1 MGKIVIPKHSADIDE
16 MNAVLK
22 IHYDA
27 NDWVGSQEYTKKLKA
42 MIGADQYASSYPKK
56 AQVPT
61 YFGFLEC
68 KMTPKKRIT
77 ERRITETG
85 KSMYEAII
93 NDNIAER
100 QRLLMDAIE
109 KVIFGRN
116 NGGCASSDS
125 DIEAP
130 DLAIKCI
137 LDTGYC
143 TSHEYAYMI
152 WNLHD
157 NGKKYYQSLPDI
169 IKARNSDGIALQ
181 QEASNYAD
189 WKPILALIRWGFLKE
204 ADDGRQKVMIHP
216 DVYSHYGDR
225 LENIK
230 VYNIDKLEQI
240 EINSIQES
248 DSVDDTVFKPFA
260 ISEESSMQIRTGTLR
275 EEIVNVEKQHIYTW
289 DSVLFVNRSISRLL
303 AYHSYLINDMTK
315 VGTKYQM
322 SLEIEGAVNRRQED
336 VLLAELKEEA
346 RRQNENDQHGLLID
360 ILNYSKYMQNI
371 KGVSEK
377 NQDIEPVN
385 LVIRALSELDYLHE
399 NELKYLLAEMIL
411 GNLNY
416 SDAIDLIIEK
426 RNSGVIITSERE
438 AELDYKFVNALVAGR
453 LLEWSDTDAGK
464 VLRLAEDL
472 DSTYLEQLKRLMVYA
487 VDISKSS
494 NKKDNAS
501 LPLSIKAV
509 SVDDSV
515 GNKELSEICIR
526 IIENPKI
533 VQGDYI
539 ILVKNDFCCIA
550 NYMVYQVISV
560 QKSDEYMKLEI
571 AKHSFINK
579 DKEDEILKD
588 LKEAYYGEC
597 E

>member
-68 KMTPKKRIT
+68 KMTPGKRIT
-77 ERRITETG
+77 ERKITETG

-93 NDNIAER
+93 NDDIAER
-100 QRLLMDAIE
+100 QKLLMDAIE

-116 NGGCASSDS
+116 NGGCASSES

-169 IKARNSDGIALQ
+169 IKARSSDGIALQ

-216 DVYSHYGDR
+216 DVYSSYGDR

-230 VYNIDKLEQI
+230 VYNIDKLEPI
-240 EINSIQES
+240 EIDSIQET

-260 ISEESSMQIRTGTLR
+260 ISEENSMQIQTGTLR
-275 EEIVNVEKQHIYTW
+275 EEIVNVEKQHIYTG
-289 DSVLFVNRSISRLL
+289 DSVLFVNSSISRLL
-303 AYHSYLINDMTK
+303 AYHSYFINDMTK

-336 VLLAELKEEA
+336 VLIAELKEEA
-346 RRQNENDQHGLLID
+346 RKQNENDQHGLLID

-385 LVIRALSELDYLHE
+385 LVIRVLSELDYLNE

-416 SDAIDLIIEK
+416 SEAIDLIIEK
-426 RNSGVIITSERE
+426 RDLGVIVTSERE

-453 LLEWSDTDAGK
+453 LLEWSETDEGK

-494 NKKDNAS
+494 NKKDNES

-515 GNKELSEICIR
+515 GNEELSEICVR

-539 ILVKNDFCCIA
+539 ILVKNAFGCIA

-579 DKEDEILKD
+579 DKEDEVLKD

>member
-1 MGKIVIPKHSADIDE
+1 MGKIVIPKHSADIAE

-68 KMTPKKRIT
+68 KMTPGKRIT

-116 NGGCASSDS
+116 NGGCASSES

-169 IKARNSDGIALQ
+169 IKARSSDGIALQ

-216 DVYSHYGDR
+216 DVYSRYGDR

-275 EEIVNVEKQHIYTW
+275 EEIVNVEKQHIYTG

-303 AYHSYLINDMTK
+303 AYHSYLINDMSK

-322 SLEIEGAVNRRQED
+322 SLEMEGAVNRRQED
-336 VLLAELKEEA
+336 VLLAELKEEV
-346 RRQNENDQHGLLID
+346 RKQNENDQHGLLID

-438 AELDYKFVNALVAGR
+438 AELNYKFVNALVAGR
-453 LLEWSDTDAGK
+453 LLEWSETDAGK

-509 SVDDSV
+509 FVNDSV
-515 GNKELSEICIR
+515 GNEELSEICIR
-526 IIENPKI
+526 ITENPKI

-560 QKSDEYMKLEI
+560 QKSDAYMKLEI

>member
-1 MGKIVIPKHSADIDE
+1 MGKIVIPKHSADVDE

-27 NDWVGSQEYTKKLKA
+27 NDWVGSQEYTKKLKE

-68 KMTPKKRIT
+68 KMTPGKRIT
-77 ERRITETG
+77 ERRITEAG
-85 KSMYEAII
+85 KMMYEAILN
-93 NDNIAER
+93 NDIAER
-100 QRLLMDAIE
+100 QRILMDAIE

-116 NGGCASSDS
+116 NGGCASSES

-130 DLAIKCI
+130 DLVIRCI

-169 IKARNSDGIALQ
+169 LKARSSGGISLQ
-181 QEASNYAD
+181 QEASTYAD

-204 ADDGRQKVMIHP
+204 ADDERQKVMIHP
-216 DVYSHYGDR
+216 DVYSRYSDR

-230 VYNIDKLEQI
+230 VYNIDKLEKI
-240 EINSIQES
+240 EISSIQ
-248 DSVDDTVFKPFA
+248 DTNSVDDTVFKPFI
-260 ISEESSMQIRTGTLR
+260 ISEESALTIDTGELR
-275 EEIVNVEKQHIYTW
+275 EEIVNVEKQHIYPG
-289 DSVLFVNRSISRLL
+289 DSVLFVDQTISRLL
-303 AYHSYLINDMTK
+303 AYHSYLINNMNK
-315 VGTKYQM
+315 IGTEYQM
-322 SLEIEGAVNRRQED
+322 SLEMEGAVNRKQEE
-336 VLLAELKEEA
+336 VLLKELKEEA
-346 RRQNENDQHGLLID
+346 KKQNENAQQGLLLD
-360 ILNYSKYMQNI
+360 ILKYNKSMQNI

-385 LVIRALSELDYLHE
+385 LVIRALSEISFLYE
-399 NELKYLLAEMIL
+399 NELKYLLSEMIL

-416 SDAIDLIIEK
+416 TESIELILEGRK
-426 RNSGVIITSERE
+426 SGTIISSNRE
-438 AELDYKFVNALVAGR
+438 AELDYKFIHSLVEGR
-453 LLEWSDTDAGK
+453 LLEWSELNERK
-464 VLRLAEDL
+464 VLRLATDL
-472 DSTYLEQLKRLMVYA
+472 DNAYLEQFKRLMVYA

-494 NKKDNAS
+494 KQRDKEA

-509 SVDDSV
+509 FVDDNIGSE
-515 GNKELSEICIR
+515 ELSEIQIN
-526 IIENPKI
+526 ILGNPKI

-539 ILVKNDFCCIA
+539 ILVTTNFSRIA
-550 NYMVYQVISV
+550 NYMVYQVITV
-560 QKSDEYMKLEI
+560 EKSGVFLKLEI
-571 AKHSFINK
+571 AKHNFINK

-588 LKEAYYGEC
+588 LKEAYHGKC

>member
-68 KMTPKKRIT
+68 KMTPKKRII

-169 IKARNSDGIALQ
+169 IKARNSGGIALQ

-275 EEIVNVEKQHIYTW
+275 EEIVNVEKQHIYTG

-346 RRQNENDQHGLLID
+346 RRQNDQHGLLID

-426 RNSGVIITSERE
+426 RNLGVIITSERE

-453 LLEWSDTDAGK
+453 LLEWSETDEGK

-515 GNKELSEICIR
+515 GNEELSEICIR

-539 ILVKNDFCCIA
+539 ILVKNAFGCIA

>member
-275 EEIVNVEKQHIYTW
+275 EEIVNVEKQHIYTG

-346 RRQNENDQHGLLID
+346 RRQNDQHGLLID

>member
-1 MGKIVIPKHSADIDE
+1 
-16 MNAVLK
+16 
-22 IHYDA
+22 
-27 NDWVGSQEYTKKLKA
+27 
-42 MIGADQYASSYPKK
+42 
-56 AQVPT
+56 
-61 YFGFLEC
+61 
-68 KMTPKKRIT
+68 
-77 ERRITETG
+77 
-85 KSMYEAII
+85 
-93 NDNIAER
+93 
-100 QRLLMDAIE
+100 
-109 KVIFGRN
+109 
-116 NGGCASSDS
+116 
-125 DIEAP
+125 
-130 DLAIKCI
+130 
-137 LDTGYC
+137 
-143 TSHEYAYMI
+143 
-152 WNLHD
+152 
-157 NGKKYYQSLPDI
+157 
-169 IKARNSDGIALQ
+169 
-181 QEASNYAD
+181 
-189 WKPILALIRWGFLKE
+189 
-204 ADDGRQKVMIHP
+204 
-216 DVYSHYGDR
+216 
-225 LENIK
+225 
-230 VYNIDKLEQI
+230 
-240 EINSIQES
+240 
-248 DSVDDTVFKPFA
+248 
-260 ISEESSMQIRTGTLR
+260 
-275 EEIVNVEKQHIYTW
+275 
-289 DSVLFVNRSISRLL
+289 
-303 AYHSYLINDMTK
+303 
-315 VGTKYQM
+315 
-322 SLEIEGAVNRRQED
+322 
-336 VLLAELKEEA
+336 
-346 RRQNENDQHGLLID
+346 
-360 ILNYSKYMQNI
+360 MQNI

-399 NELKYLLAEMIL
+399 NELKKLLAEMLL

>member
-68 KMTPKKRIT
+68 KMTPGKRIT
-77 ERRITETG
+77 ERKITETG

-116 NGGCASSDS
+116 NGGCASSES

-143 TSHEYAYMI
+143 TSHEYAHMI

-169 IKARNSDGIALQ
+169 IKARSSDGIALQ

-216 DVYSHYGDR
+216 DVYLRYGDR

-230 VYNIDKLEQI
+230 VYNIDKLEPI
-240 EINSIQES
+240 EIDSIQGM

-260 ISEESSMQIRTGTLR
+260 ISEENSLQIRTGTLR
-275 EEIVNVEKQHIYTW
+275 EEIVNVEKQHIYTG
-289 DSVLFVNRSISRLL
+289 DSVLFVNSSISRLL
-303 AYHSYLINDMTK
+303 AYHSYFINDMTK

-336 VLLAELKEEA
+336 VLIAELKEEA
-346 RRQNENDQHGLLID
+346 RKQNENDQHGLLID

-399 NELKYLLAEMIL
+399 NELKYLLTEMIL

-416 SDAIDLIIEK
+416 SDAIELIIEK
-426 RNSGVIITSERE
+426 RNSGVIITSQRE
-438 AELDYKFVNALVAGR
+438 AELDYKFVNDLVAGR
-453 LLEWSDTDAGK
+453 LLEWSETDEGK
-464 VLRLAEDL
+464 VLRLSEEL

-515 GNKELSEICIR
+515 GNEELSEICIR
-526 IIENPKI
+526 ITEHRKI

-560 QKSDEYMKLEI
+560 QKSDAYMKLEI

>member
-1 MGKIVIPKHSADIDE
+1 MGKIVIPKHSADVDE

-27 NDWVGSQEYTKKLKA
+27 GDWVKSKDYIEELIK
-42 MIGADQYASSYPKK
+42 MIGPHQYPTSYPKK
-56 AQVPT
+56 AQVPA

-68 KMTPKKRIT
+68 KMTKGKNIT
-77 ERRITETG
+77 ERKITESG
-85 KSMYEAII
+85 KKMYEAII
-93 NDNIAER
+93 SDDIAVR
-100 QRLLMDAIE
+100 QEILMNAVE
-109 KVIFGRN
+109 KVIFGKI
-116 NGGCASSDS
+116 NGGSPTSES
-125 DIEAP
+125 DIDAP
-130 DLAIKCI
+130 DLVIRCI

-143 TSHEYAYMI
+143 TSHEYGYMI

-157 NGKKYYQSLPDI
+157 NGKKYYQSLSEILQARKTGGIVLPA
-169 IKARNSDGIALQ
+169 KAKT
-181 QEASNYAD
+181 YTD
-189 WKPILALIRWGFLKE
+189 WKPILALIRWGFLKK
-204 ADDGRQKVMIHP
+204 ADDRKQKVMIHP
-216 DVYSHYGDR
+216 DVYLRYGDR

-275 EEIVNVEKQHIYTW
+275 EEIVNVEKQHIYTG

-385 LVIRALSELDYLHE
+385 LVIRALGELDYLHE

-426 RNSGVIITSERE
+426 RNLGVIITSERE

-453 LLEWSDTDAGK
+453 LLEWSETDAGK

>member
-1 MGKIVIPKHSADIDE
+1 MGKIVIPKHSADVDE

-27 NDWVGSQEYTKKLKA
+27 GDWVKSKDYIEELIK
-42 MIGADQYASSYPKK
+42 MIGPHQYPTSYPKK
-56 AQVPT
+56 AQVPA

-68 KMTPKKRIT
+68 KMTKGKNIT
-77 ERRITETG
+77 ERKITESG
-85 KSMYEAII
+85 KKMYEAII
-93 NDNIAER
+93 SDDIAVR
-100 QRLLMDAIE
+100 QEILMNAVE
-109 KVIFGRN
+109 KVIFGKI
-116 NGGCASSDS
+116 NGGSPTSES
-125 DIEAP
+125 DIDAP
-130 DLAIKCI
+130 DLVIRCI

-143 TSHEYAYMI
+143 TSHEYGYMI

-157 NGKKYYQSLPDI
+157 NGKKYYQSLSEILQARKTGGIVLPA
-169 IKARNSDGIALQ
+169 KAKT
-181 QEASNYAD
+181 YTD
-189 WKPILALIRWGFLKE
+189 WKPILALIRWGFLKK
-204 ADDGRQKVMIHP
+204 ADDRKQKVMIHP
-216 DVYSHYGDR
+216 DVYLRYGDR

-275 EEIVNVEKQHIYTW
+275 EEIVNVEKQHIYTG

-385 LVIRALSELDYLHE
+385 LVIRALGELDYLHE

-426 RNSGVIITSERE
+426 RNLGVIITSERE

-453 LLEWSDTDAGK
+453 LLEWSETDAGK

-533 VQGDYI
+533 VQEDYI

-560 QKSDEYMKLEI
+560 QKSDEYMKLEL

>member
-275 EEIVNVEKQHIYTW
+275 EEIVNVEKQHIYTG

-588 LKEAYYGEC
+588 IKEAYYGEC

>member
-42 MIGADQYASSYPKK
+42 MIGEDQYASSYPKK

-68 KMTPKKRIT
+68 KMTPGKRIT
-77 ERRITETG
+77 ERKITETG

-93 NDNIAER
+93 NDDIAER
-100 QRLLMDAIE
+100 QKLLMDAIE

-116 NGGCASSDS
+116 NGGCASSES

-169 IKARNSDGIALQ
+169 IKARSSDGIALQ

-216 DVYSHYGDR
+216 DVYSSYGDR

-230 VYNIDKLEQI
+230 VYNIDKLEPI
-240 EINSIQES
+240 EIDSIQET

-260 ISEESSMQIRTGTLR
+260 ISEENSMQIQTGTLR
-275 EEIVNVEKQHIYTW
+275 EEIVNVEKQHIYTG
-289 DSVLFVNRSISRLL
+289 DSVLFVNSSISRLL
-303 AYHSYLINDMTK
+303 AYHSYFINDMTK

-336 VLLAELKEEA
+336 VLIAELKEEA
-346 RRQNENDQHGLLID
+346 RKQNENDQHGLLID

-385 LVIRALSELDYLHE
+385 LVIRVLSELDYLHE

-416 SDAIDLIIEK
+416 SEAIDLIIEK
-426 RNSGVIITSERE
+426 RNLGVIVTSERE

-453 LLEWSDTDAGK
+453 LLEWSETDEGK
-464 VLRLAEDL
+464 VLSLAEDL

-494 NKKDNAS
+494 NKKDNES

-515 GNKELSEICIR
+515 GNEELSEICVR

-539 ILVKNDFCCIA
+539 ILVKNAFGCIA

-579 DKEDEILKD
+579 DKEDEILKE

>member
-1 MGKIVIPKHSADIDE
+1 MWKIVIPKHSADIDE

-275 EEIVNVEKQHIYTW
+275 EEIVNVEKQHIYTG

>member
-157 NGKKYYQSLPDI
+157 NGKKYYQSLSDI

-204 ADDGRQKVMIHP
+204 ADDGRQKIMIHP

-275 EEIVNVEKQHIYTW
+275 EEIVNVEKQHIYTG

-385 LVIRALSELDYLHE
+385 LVIRALSELDYLHK

-533 VQGDYI
+533 VQGDYM

-588 LKEAYYGEC
+588 LKEVYYGEC

>member
-42 MIGADQYASSYPKK
+42 MIGADQYASSYPKN

-275 EEIVNVEKQHIYTW
+275 EEIVNVEKQHIYTG

>member
-275 EEIVNVEKQHIYTW
+275 EEIVNVEKQHIYTG

-322 SLEIEGAVNRRQED
+322 SLEIEGAINRRQED

>member
-275 EEIVNVEKQHIYTW
+275 EEIVNVEKQHIYTG

-571 AKHSFINK
+571 VKHSFINK

-588 LKEAYYGEC
+588 IKEAYYGEC

>member
-68 KMTPKKRIT
+68 KLTPKQRIT

-275 EEIVNVEKQHIYTW
+275 EEIVNVEKQHIYTG

>member
-1 MGKIVIPKHSADIDE
+1 MGKIVIPKHSAGIDE

-27 NDWVGSQEYTKKLKA
+27 GSWISSQEYTKKLKE
-42 MIGADQYASSYPKK
+42 MIGADQYPSSYPKK

-68 KMTPKKRIT
+68 KMTPGKRII
-77 ERRITETG
+77 ERRITEAG

-93 NDNIAER
+93 NDDIAER
-100 QRLLMDAIE
+100 QRLLMEAIE

-116 NGGCASSDS
+116 NGGCASSES

-130 DLAIKCI
+130 CLAIKCI

-169 IKARNSDGIALQ
+169 IKERNSGGIVLQ
-181 QEASNYAD
+181 KKANNYAD

-204 ADDGRQKVMIHP
+204 ADDVRQKVMIHP

-230 VYNIDKLEQI
+230 VYNIDKLEKI
-240 EINSIQES
+240 EIDSIQEI
-248 DSVDDTVFKPFA
+248 DSGDDTVFKPFA
-260 ISEESSMQIRTGTLR
+260 ISEESSIEIGTGTLR
-275 EEIVNVEKQHIYTW
+275 EEIVNVEKQHIYPG
-289 DSVLFVNRSISRLL
+289 DSVLFVDYSISRLL
-303 AYHSYLINDMTK
+303 AYHSYLINDMIK
-315 VGTKYQM
+315 DGTKYEM
-322 SLEIEGAVNRRQED
+322 SLKTERIVNRRQEN
-336 VLLAELKEEA
+336 VLLAELREEA
-346 RRQNENDQHGLLID
+346 RKQNKNEQHGLLID
-360 ILNYSKYMQNI
+360 ILKYNKYMQNI
-371 KGVSEK
+371 KSVSEK

-385 LVIRALSELDYLHE
+385 LIIRAIIELDYLYE
-399 NELKYLLAEMIL
+399 NEIKYLMTEMIF

-416 SDAIDLIIEK
+416 SDTIALIMNK
-426 RNSGVIITSERE
+426 RKSGVIVKCERE
-438 AELDYKFVNALVAGR
+438 SELDYTFIDRLVAGR
-453 LLEWSDTDAGK
+453 LLEWSEVDERK
-464 VLRLAEDL
+464 VLRLSKDL
-472 DSTYLEQLKRLMVYA
+472 DNVYLKQLKRLMVYA
-487 VDISKSS
+487 VDISKSC
-494 NKKDNAS
+494 NKSDNDT

-509 SVDDSV
+509 SVDDSI
-515 GNKELSEICIR
+515 GSKELSEIYVSVLK
-526 IIENPKI
+526 NPKV

-539 ILVKNDFCCIA
+539 ILVKNNFDCIA

-560 QKSDEYMKLEI
+560 QKFDAYLKLEI
-571 AKHSFINK
+571 AKHSFVNK
-579 DKEDEILKD
+579 SKEDEILKD

>member
-275 EEIVNVEKQHIYTW
+275 EEIVNVEKQHIYTG

-336 VLLAELKEEA
+336 MLLAELKEEA

>member
-42 MIGADQYASSYPKK
+42 MIGEDQYASSYPKK

-68 KMTPKKRIT
+68 KMTPGKRIT
-77 ERRITETG
+77 ERKITETG

-93 NDNIAER
+93 NDDIAER
-100 QRLLMDAIE
+100 QKLLMDAIE

-116 NGGCASSDS
+116 NGGCASSES

-169 IKARNSDGIALQ
+169 IKARSSDGIALQ

-216 DVYSHYGDR
+216 DVYSSYGDR

-230 VYNIDKLEQI
+230 VYNIDKLEPI
-240 EINSIQES
+240 EIDSIQET

-260 ISEESSMQIRTGTLR
+260 ISEENSMQIQTGTLR
-275 EEIVNVEKQHIYTW
+275 EEIVNVEKQHIYTG
-289 DSVLFVNRSISRLL
+289 DSVLFVNSSISRLL
-303 AYHSYLINDMTK
+303 AYHSYFINDMTK

-336 VLLAELKEEA
+336 VLIAELKEEA
-346 RRQNENDQHGLLID
+346 RKQNENDQHGLLID

-385 LVIRALSELDYLHE
+385 LVIRVLSELDYLHE

-416 SDAIDLIIEK
+416 SEAIDLIIEK
-426 RNSGVIITSERE
+426 RNLGVIVTSERE

-453 LLEWSDTDAGK
+453 LLEWSETDEGK

-494 NKKDNAS
+494 NKKDNES

-515 GNKELSEICIR
+515 GNEELSEICVR

-539 ILVKNDFCCIA
+539 ILVKNAFGCIA

-571 AKHSFINK
+571 AKHSYINK
-579 DKEDEILKD
+579 DKEDEILKE

>member
-1 MGKIVIPKHSADIDE
+1 MGKIVIPKHSADVDE

-27 NDWVGSQEYTKKLKA
+27 GDWVKSKDYIEELIK
-42 MIGADQYASSYPKK
+42 MIDPHQYPTSYPKK
-56 AQVPT
+56 AQVPA

-68 KMTPKKRIT
+68 KMTKGKNIT
-77 ERRITETG
+77 ERKITESG
-85 KSMYEAII
+85 KKMYEAII
-93 NDNIAER
+93 SDDIAVR
-100 QRLLMDAIE
+100 QEILMNAVE
-109 KVIFGRN
+109 KVIFGKI
-116 NGGCASSDS
+116 NGGSPTSES
-125 DIEAP
+125 DIDAP
-130 DLAIKCI
+130 DLVIRCI

-143 TSHEYAYMI
+143 TSHEYGYMI

-157 NGKKYYQSLPDI
+157 NGKKYYQSLSEILQARKTGGIVLPA
-169 IKARNSDGIALQ
+169 KAKT
-181 QEASNYAD
+181 YTD
-189 WKPILALIRWGFLKE
+189 WKPILALIRWGFLKK
-204 ADDGRQKVMIHP
+204 ADDRKQKVMIHP
-216 DVYSHYGDR
+216 DVYLRYGDR

-275 EEIVNVEKQHIYTW
+275 EEIVNVEKQHIYTG

-385 LVIRALSELDYLHE
+385 LVIRALGELDYLHE

-426 RNSGVIITSERE
+426 RNLGVIITSERE

-453 LLEWSDTDAGK
+453 LLEWSETDAGK

>member
-240 EINSIQES
+240 EINSIKES

-275 EEIVNVEKQHIYTW
+275 EEIVNVEKQHIYTG

>member
-275 EEIVNVEKQHIYTW
+275 EEIVNVEKQHIYTG

>member
-85 KSMYEAII
+85 KSMYDAII

-275 EEIVNVEKQHIYTW
+275 EEIVNVEKQHIYTG

>member
-77 ERRITETG
+77 ERRIIETG

-275 EEIVNVEKQHIYTW
+275 EEIVNVEKQHIYTG

>member
-1 MGKIVIPKHSADIDE
+1 MGKIVIPKHSADVDE

-275 EEIVNVEKQHIYTW
+275 EEIVNVEKQHIYTG

>member
-42 MIGADQYASSYPKK
+42 MIGEDQYASSYPKK

-68 KMTPKKRIT
+68 KMTPGKRIT
-77 ERRITETG
+77 ERKITETG

-93 NDNIAER
+93 NDDIAER
-100 QRLLMDAIE
+100 QKLLMDAIE

-116 NGGCASSDS
+116 NGGCASSES

-157 NGKKYYQSLPDI
+157 KGKKYYQSLPDI
-169 IKARNSDGIALQ
+169 IKARSSDGIALQ

-216 DVYSHYGDR
+216 DVYSSYGDR

-230 VYNIDKLEQI
+230 VYNIDKLEPI
-240 EINSIQES
+240 EIDSIQET

-260 ISEESSMQIRTGTLR
+260 ISEENSMQIQTGTLR
-275 EEIVNVEKQHIYTW
+275 EEIVNVEKQHIYTG
-289 DSVLFVNRSISRLL
+289 DSVLFVNSSISRLL
-303 AYHSYLINDMTK
+303 AYHSYFINDMTK

-336 VLLAELKEEA
+336 VLIAELKEEA
-346 RRQNENDQHGLLID
+346 RKQNENDQHGLLID

-385 LVIRALSELDYLHE
+385 LVIRVLSELDYLHE

-416 SDAIDLIIEK
+416 SEAIDLIIEK
-426 RNSGVIITSERE
+426 RNLGVIVTSERE

-453 LLEWSDTDAGK
+453 LLEWSETDEGK

-494 NKKDNAS
+494 NKKDNES

-515 GNKELSEICIR
+515 GNEELSEICVR

-539 ILVKNDFCCIA
+539 ILVKNAFGCIA

-579 DKEDEILKD
+579 DKEDEILKE

>member
-1 MGKIVIPKHSADIDE
+1 MITNSNWISSPVDIGEVCPIFSKDIK
-16 MNAVLK
+16 VSK
-22 IHYDA
+22 QI
-27 NDWVGSQEYTKKLKA
+27 
-42 MIGADQYASSYPKK
+42 KK
-56 AQVPT
+56 AELT
-61 YFGFLEC
+61 
-68 KMTPKKRIT
+68 ISA
-77 ERRITETG
+77 TG
-85 KSMYEAII
+85 VYEAII

-275 EEIVNVEKQHIYTW
+275 EEIVNVEKQHIYTG

>member
-260 ISEESSMQIRTGTLR
+260 ISEESSMQISTGTLR
-275 EEIVNVEKQHIYTW
+275 EEIVNVEKQHIYTG

-579 DKEDEILKD
+579 DKEDEISKD
-588 LKEAYYGEC
+588 LKEAYYGVC

>member
-27 NDWVGSQEYTKKLKA
+27 NGWVGSKEYTKKLKA

-68 KMTPKKRIT
+68 KMTPGKRIN

-130 DLAIKCI
+130 DLVIKCI

-169 IKARNSDGIALQ
+169 IKARSSDGIALQ
-181 QEASNYAD
+181 QGASNYAD

-216 DVYSHYGDR
+216 DVYLRYGDR

-260 ISEESSMQIRTGTLR
+260 ISEENSMQIRTGTLR
-275 EEIVNVEKQHIYTW
+275 EEIVNVEKQHIYTG

-322 SLEIEGAVNRRQED
+322 SLEIEGSVNRRQEN

-346 RRQNENDQHGLLID
+346 RRQNENEQHGLLID

-385 LVIRALSELDYLHE
+385 LVIRALSELDYLRE

-426 RNSGVIITSERE
+426 RNSGVIMTSEKE

-453 LLEWSDTDAGK
+453 LLEWSETDAGK
-464 VLRLAEDL
+464 VLKLAEDL
-472 DSTYLEQLKRLMVYA
+472 DGTYLEQLKRLMVYA

-515 GNKELSEICIR
+515 GNEELSEICIR
-526 IIENPKI
+526 ITENPKI

-579 DKEDEILKD
+579 DKEDEILKE

>member
-1 MGKIVIPKHSADIDE
+1 MGKIVIPKHSANIDE

-42 MIGADQYASSYPKK
+42 MIGANQYASSYPKK

-68 KMTPKKRIT
+68 KMTSKKRIT

-109 KVIFGRN
+109 KVIFGRD

-181 QEASNYAD
+181 QEASYYAD

-204 ADDGRQKVMIHP
+204 ADDGHQKVMIHP

-260 ISEESSMQIRTGTLR
+260 ISEEISMQIRTGTLR
-275 EEIVNVEKQHIYTW
+275 EEIVNVEKQHIYTG
-289 DSVLFVNRSISRLL
+289 DSVLFVNSSISRLL

-315 VGTKYQM
+315 DGTKYQM
-322 SLEIEGAVNRRQED
+322 SLEIEGAVNRRRED

-385 LVIRALSELDYLHE
+385 LVIRALNELDYLHE

-416 SDAIDLIIEK
+416 SDTIDLIIEK
-426 RNSGVIITSERE
+426 RNSGEIITSERE

-453 LLEWSDTDAGK
+453 LLEWSETDEGK

-515 GNKELSEICIR
+515 ENEELSEICIR
-526 IIENPKI
+526 INENPKI

-560 QKSDEYMKLEI
+560 QKSDAYMKLEI

-579 DKEDEILKD
+579 DKENEILKE

>member
-1 MGKIVIPKHSADIDE
+1 MGKIVIPKHSADIAE

-68 KMTPKKRIT
+68 KMTPGKRIT

-116 NGGCASSDS
+116 NGGCASSES

-169 IKARNSDGIALQ
+169 IKARSSDGIALQ

-216 DVYSHYGDR
+216 DVYSRYGDR

-275 EEIVNVEKQHIYTW
+275 EEIVNVEKQHIYTG

-303 AYHSYLINDMTK
+303 AYHSYLINDMSK

-322 SLEIEGAVNRRQED
+322 SLEMEGAVNRRQED
-336 VLLAELKEEA
+336 VLLAELKEEV
-346 RRQNENDQHGLLID
+346 RKQNENDQHGLLID
-360 ILNYSKYMQNI
+360 ILNCSKYMQNI

-438 AELDYKFVNALVAGR
+438 AELNYKFVNALVAGR
-453 LLEWSDTDAGK
+453 LLEWSETDAGK

-509 SVDDSV
+509 FVNDSV
-515 GNKELSEICIR
+515 GNEELSEICIR
-526 IIENPKI
+526 ITENPKI

-560 QKSDEYMKLEI
+560 QKSDAYMKLEI

>member
-1 MGKIVIPKHSADIDE
+1 MGKIVIPKHSADVDE

-27 NDWVGSQEYTKKLKA
+27 GDWVKSKDYIEELIK
-42 MIGADQYASSYPKK
+42 MIGPHQYPTSYPKK
-56 AQVPT
+56 AQVPA

-68 KMTPKKRIT
+68 KMTKGKNIT
-77 ERRITETG
+77 ERKITESG
-85 KSMYEAII
+85 KKMYEAII
-93 NDNIAER
+93 SDDIAVR
-100 QRLLMDAIE
+100 QEILMNAVE
-109 KVIFGRN
+109 KVIFGKI
-116 NGGCASSDS
+116 NGGSPTSES
-125 DIEAP
+125 DIDAP
-130 DLAIKCI
+130 DLVIRCI

-143 TSHEYAYMI
+143 TSHEYGYMI

-157 NGKKYYQSLPDI
+157 NGKKYYQSLSEILQARKTGGIVLPA
-169 IKARNSDGIALQ
+169 KAKT
-181 QEASNYAD
+181 YTD
-189 WKPILALIRWGFLKE
+189 WKPILALIRWGFLKK
-204 ADDGRQKVMIHP
+204 ADDRKQKVMIHP
-216 DVYSHYGDR
+216 DVYLRYGDR

-275 EEIVNVEKQHIYTW
+275 EEIVNVEKQHIYTG

-385 LVIRALSELDYLHE
+385 LVIRALGELDYLHE

-426 RNSGVIITSERE
+426 RNLGVIITSERE

-453 LLEWSDTDAGK
+453 LLEWSETDAGK

-560 QKSDEYMKLEI
+560 QKSDEYMKLEL

-588 LKEAYYGEC
+588 IKEAYYGEC

>member
-275 EEIVNVEKQHIYTW
+275 EEIVNVEKQHIYTG

-385 LVIRALSELDYLHE
+385 LVIRALGELDYLHE

-426 RNSGVIITSERE
+426 RNLGVIITSERE

-453 LLEWSDTDAGK
+453 LLEWSETDAGK

-560 QKSDEYMKLEI
+560 QKSDEYMKLEL

>member
-275 EEIVNVEKQHIYTW
+275 EEIVNVEKQHIYTG

-501 LPLSIKAV
+501 LPLSIKVV